1 MSSECEYNNHFLC
14 VLNIKLN
21 YSDKIPIFLIIFF
34 VILNTLLHFL
44 YIFKEDYIAIKY
56 SF

>member
-1 MSSECEYNNHFLC
+1 MSSECKYNNRFLC

-21 YSDKIPIFLIIFF
+21 YSDKIPEMRFLIIFI

-44 YIFKEDYIAIKY
+44 HIFMEDYIVI
-56 SF
+56 